1 MTNFIYAAR
10 RRRRLAPAFGAF
22 ALTIVGATTSLSQCT
37 LDGAGN
43 PCVLTGPVTVSTSYI
58 GPMGTTSTAS
68 GVITNNGV
76 IQINGGSGNNTLLNL
91 SANTTL
97 QGSSGVLTL
106 NSGDNNGKAIL
117 QSSGGFTLTN
127 ATDTIQGYG
136 IIGNS
141 GLSVIN
147 NVGGTLLANV
157 SGQTLLI
164 NGTGSLTNNG
174 VLQANAGAT
183 LGVSANLT
191 NLTIS
196 GGIDLAGGTYVM
208 NNGTI
213 QLSTLGTGGGEISAN
228 QATIILN
235 GPNAQLTDAGG
246 SGALADFV
254 TNYGGSLIVE
264 GGNNFS
270 VTPYQNFNNYGLLV
284 VGVGS
289 NFIMHGPFAQDEGG
303 STQVDGNLSSTQFT
317 MDVNTLLTGT
327 GVVNTFVSNLDST
340 VTPGDNGTPGTLTV
354 SGYSQPYSYA
364 AAPLAALDIL
374 IGSAASGQLDVT
386 GSVTLNNTLV
396 VSSYGGFSPTSGQ
409 AFDILNYGGT
419 LSGSF
424 TRLNVSGLNLAPGL
438 TASVDYSHSGEV
450 LLDINGG
457 APEPS
462 TAAMLVGA
470 LGAML
475 FLAKRQVR
483 R

>member
-1 MTNFIYAAR
+1 
-10 RRRRLAPAFGAF
+10 
-22 ALTIVGATTSLSQCT
+22 
-37 LDGAGN
+37 
-43 PCVLTGPVTVSTSYI
+43 
-58 GPMGTTSTAS
+58 MGTTTAAS
-68 GVITNNGV
+68 GIITNNGV

-164 NGTGSLTNNG
+164 NGTGALTNNG
-174 VLQANAGAT
+174 VLEANAGAT

-246 SGALADFV
+246 SGALTDFV
-254 TNYGGSLIVE
+254 TNYFGGSLIVE

-270 VTPYQNFNNYGLLV
+270 VTPYQDFNNYGILD
-284 VGVGS
+284 VGAGS
-289 NFIMHGPFAQDEGG
+289 NFIMNGPFAQDEGG
-303 STQVDGNLSSTQFT
+303 STQVDGSLSATQFV
-317 MDVNTLLTGT
+317 MAVNTLLTGT
-327 GVVNTFVSNLDST
+327 GEVYSSVENLDST

-354 SGYSQPYSYA
+354 GGYSQPYPYA
-364 AAPLAALDIL
+364 AAPFAALDIL
-374 IGSAASGQLDVT
+374 IGSTASGQLDVT
-386 GSVTLNNTLV
+386 GSVALNNTLV
-396 VSSYGGFSPTSGQ
+396 VSSYGGFSPTSGET
-409 AFDILNYGGT
+409 FDILNYGGT

-424 TRLNVSGLNLAPGL
+424 TRLDVSGLNLAPGL
-438 TASVDYSHSGEV
+438 TASVDYSHPGEV
-450 LLDINGG
+450 RLDINGG

-462 TAAMLVGA
+462 TPAMIVGA
-470 LGAML
+470 LGVML
-475 FLAKRQVR
+475 FLAKRRVR
-483 R
+483 N

>member
-1 MTNFIYAAR
+1 
-10 RRRRLAPAFGAF
+10 
-22 ALTIVGATTSLSQCT
+22 
-37 LDGAGN
+37 
-43 PCVLTGPVTVSTSYI
+43 
-58 GPMGTTSTAS
+58 
-68 GVITNNGV
+68 
-76 IQINGGSGNNTLLNL
+76 
-91 SANTTL
+91 
-97 QGSSGVLTL
+97 
-106 NSGDNNGKAIL
+106 
-117 QSSGGFTLTN
+117 
-127 ATDTIQGYG
+127 
-136 IIGNS
+136 
-141 GLSVIN
+141 
-147 NVGGTLLANV
+147 
-157 SGQTLLI
+157 
-164 NGTGSLTNNG
+164 
-174 VLQANAGAT
+174 
-183 LGVSANLT
+183 
-191 NLTIS
+191 
-196 GGIDLAGGTYVM
+196 
-208 NNGTI
+208 
-213 QLSTLGTGGGEISAN
+213 
-228 QATIILN
+228 
-235 GPNAQLTDAGG
+235 
-246 SGALADFV
+246 
-254 TNYGGSLIVE
+254 
-264 GGNNFS
+264 
-270 VTPYQNFNNYGLLV
+270 
-284 VGVGS
+284 
-289 NFIMHGPFAQDEGG
+289 
-303 STQVDGNLSSTQFT
+303 
-317 MDVNTLLTGT
+317 
-327 GVVNTFVSNLDST
+327 